1 LKIWLK
7 VIIVGVVIFFVGVF
21 YITAQGG
28 NIATNSEGMLISSVG
43 FFLIII
49 GVVAGIVRGVR
60 RMMRE

>member
-1 LKIWLK
+1 M
-7 VIIVGVVIFFVGVF
+7 IIVGVVIFFVGVF

-28 NIATNSEGMLISSVG
+28 DIAKNPEGIVISFIG
-43 FFLIII
+43 FLLIII